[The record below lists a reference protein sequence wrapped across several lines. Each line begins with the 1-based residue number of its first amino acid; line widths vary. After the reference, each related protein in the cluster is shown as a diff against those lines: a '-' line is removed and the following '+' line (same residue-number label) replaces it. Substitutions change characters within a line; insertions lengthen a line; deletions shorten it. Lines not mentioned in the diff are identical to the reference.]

1 MAQPTTLTLSKLP
14 SSFTL
19 KSCFGE
25 ATFELGKWTTSS
37 FYLKKLIVQMK
48 VIAVLKWISEL
59 VKHI

>member
-25 ATFELGKWTTSS
+25 AIFELGKWTTSS